1 LPVQYS
7 DADLA
12 VKGSAAIPSLNSD
25 EFYGKAPTV
34 AARMYLEKRN
44 KAVPLDEILEALGR
58 GGFDFEAQGWK
69 DEGAR
74 LRTLGISLGKNSAI
88 FHRLPSDT
96 WGLTKWYPNAKTKK
110 EKANGKAQATQVAEG
125 QQDNST
131 DDSSEQA
138 KTAAAE

>member
-1 LPVQYS
+1 M
-7 DADLA
+7 
-12 VKGSAAIPSLNSD
+12 PSLDSD

-34 AARMYLEKRN
+34 AARLYLEKRN

-110 EKANGKAQATQVAEG
+110 ERANGKAQATQSADG
-125 QQDNST
+125 Q
-131 DDSSEQA
+131 DDSADDTGEQA
-138 KTAAAE
+138 KTANAD